1 MSRSQAGRQHRLK
14 PRLQI
19 LTSRE
24 VKPDGSAL
32 LALVPANASLYE
44 GPLWLIPLPAG
55 EPRHLGS
62 LETKNADIFPDGRI
76 GECPTVRY
84 LVDSLEN
91 GAFLPPR
98 ETDSTHEW
106 TAALYAATTEPRWKA
121 DFCSRYEATWRTG
134 CYDMQSHQFH
144 SRAEFPRDVTFSRD
158 GKWVAYASYPDHTLW
173 RSRSDGSERMQ
184 LTYPPMSVGVPSISP
199 DGTKVAFHTCCD
211 KFEVFVRHGRRDA
224 AEG

>member
-134 CYDMQSHQFH
+134 SLRYEVASVPFQGGISARCDVLPGWKMGRLRLL
-144 SRAEFPRDVTFSRD
+144 SRPYF
-158 GKWVAYASYPDHTLW
+158 VAQPQRWKRTHAANLPTNECGGPFYFAGRNESCVSYLL
-173 RSRSDGSERMQ
+173 R
-184 LTYPPMSVGVPSISP
+184 
-199 DGTKVAFHTCCD
+199 
-211 KFEVFVRHGRRDA
+211 
-224 AEG
+224 

>member
-134 CYDMQSHQFH
+134 SLRYEVASVP
-144 SRAEFPRDVTFSRD
+144 AFP
-158 GKWVAYASYPDHTLW
+158 
-173 RSRSDGSERMQ
+173 
-184 LTYPPMSVGVPSISP
+184 
-199 DGTKVAFHTCCD
+199 
-211 KFEVFVRHGRRDA
+211 GRNFC
-224 AEG
+224 EM